1 MKGVETDGNRHETR
15 PPRAATQGG
24 PQPRALT
31 QGGAGRR
38 GSRRRRRLVISG
50 LVVGFLLV
58 FGWIGVIV
66 ALQMVSGRSN
76 LSLRDETRQVLEAL
90 SEGRAA
96 DVYQQAAPRLRQ
108 QVTRARFVDAAEELR
123 ANLGE
128 FREILAIPRPERF
141 TGPSGRS
148 ARVRATL
155 AFEKGRASGQFSY
168 HFIDGR
174 WLLLGYGLNPI
185 DKKGVELGI
194 LPRPGPHPAP
204 PDVMAA
210 FQQILEHSRAGNVDA
225 ILQAA
230 AQSFRDTI
238 SRDELTAVLAQRRQV
253 LGELIE
259 VREILDSNQNRGR
272 SRASVSAMVT
282 FSERETKVTMRF
294 LYLDDAWRLVAYL
307 VQLPRPDIP
316 DTTPDDLF

>member
-1 MKGVETDGNRHETR
+1 MEKTETDGPPHEPR

-24 PQPRALT
+24 GQPRALT
-31 QGGAGRR
+31 QGGRR
-38 GSRRRRRLVISG
+38 RSRRRRRLVISG

-66 ALQMVSGRSN
+66 ALQVASGRSN
-76 LSLRDETRQVLEAL
+76 LSLREETRAVLEAL
-90 SEGRAA
+90 NEGRAA

-108 QVTRARFVDAAEELR
+108 QVTRARFIDVAEELR
-123 ANLGE
+123 VNLGE
-128 FREILAIPRPERF
+128 FREILSIRRPERF
-141 TGPSGRS
+141 SGPSGRS
-148 ARVRATL
+148 ARVRTTL
-155 AFEKGRASGQFSY
+155 AFENGRATGQFSY

-185 DKKGVELGI
+185 DKKGKELGI
-194 LPRPGPHPAP
+194 LPRPGPYPVP
-204 PDVMAA
+204 PDVMTA
-210 FQQILEHSRAGNVDA
+210 FEQILEHTRTGNVDA
-225 ILQAA
+225 ILQAG

-238 SRDELTAVLAQRRQV
+238 SREELTAVLAQRRQV
-253 LGELIE
+253 LGEPLE
-259 VREILDSNQNRGR
+259 VRQVLDANQSRGR
-272 SRASVSAMVT
+272 NKASVNAIVA

-316 DTTPDDLF
+316 DTAPDDLF

>member
-1 MKGVETDGNRHETR
+1 MKGVETDGKRHETR
-15 PPRAATQGG
+15 PPRAGTQGG

-31 QGGAGRR
+31 QGGRR
-38 GSRRRRRLVISG
+38 GSRRRRRLLISG

-66 ALQMVSGRSN
+66 ALQMVSGRSS
-76 LSLRDETRQVLEAL
+76 LSLREETRAVIEAL
-90 SEGRAA
+90 DEGRA
-96 DVYQQAAPRLRQ
+96 DEVYEQAAPRLRQ
-108 QVTRARFVDAAEELR
+108 HVTRARFLDVAEELR
-123 ANLGE
+123 SNLGA
-128 FREILAIPRPERF
+128 FREILAIRPPERF
-141 TGPSGRS
+141 NGPSGRS

-155 AFEKGRASGQFSY
+155 AFENGRASAQFSY
-168 HFIDGR
+168 QLIDGR

-185 DKKGVELGI
+185 DKKGTELGI
-194 LPRPGPHPAP
+194 MPRPGPHPAP
-204 PDVMAA
+204 AEVTAA
-210 FQQILEHSRAGNVDA
+210 FEQILEHTRTGNVDA
-225 ILQAA
+225 IHQAA

-238 SRDELTAVLAQRRQV
+238 SRDELAAVLAQRRQV

-259 VREILDSNQNRGR
+259 VREVLEANQNRGR
-272 SRASVSAMVT
+272 SKASVSAIVA